1 MEALTLAQLLQ
12 AVGGT
17 LIGGEAD
24 LNQTVTEVC
33 TDSRSVPQGCLFL
46 PLEGERF
53 DGHSFINSAL
63 EQGAVGCITARERES
78 YLPGTFYIKVRST
91 QRALRDLARYYKEMF
106 HIPFVAVT
114 GSVGKTTTKDMVAA
128 VLGAKYKVLKT
139 EGNFN
144 NDIGLPLTLL
154 RLDHTHQIC
163 VLEMGMDHAGEIDYL
178 SELVEPDVALITNV
192 GDSHIENL
200 GSREAIF
207 AAKCEIFNHLK
218 ADGTAILNG
227 DDPMLATLKGK
238 LPQTTYMV
246 GSGAGLDY
254 TAFDIDSDGASHISC
269 QVKTPHSK
277 FQADIPALGTHMI
290 YPTLMATAV
299 GELFG
304 MEADEITRGIRA
316 FLPTKMRMNVV
327 NCPGDVVILN
337 DAYNANPQSMR
348 AAAAVLGDAKDRRR
362 VAVVGDMKELGANSA
377 MFHQAVGG
385 YFAQAGVERL
395 IVTSTSEV
403 YGTAQ
408 RVPIDETHPKQPQS
422 PYSATKIGADAIAES
437 FYHAFGLPVVVA
449 RPFNTYGPRQSARA
463 IIPSIITQIAAGKRE
478 IKVGDLSPTRDFNY
492 VYDTCRGFIAL
503 AKTPNIEGQEINIC
517 SKTEISMSDLF
528 SLIAALMHAD
538 VKWIQ
543 DPQRVRPKNSEVFR
557 LFGDNT
563 KIQTLTNWRPRYTL
577 AEGLKE
583 TIAWFT
589 QPENLAKYKYDIY
602 NR

>member
-1 MEALTLAQLLQ
+1 MEAITLRELLE

-17 LIGGEAD
+17 LIGPAAGLE
-24 LNQTVTEVC
+24 QTVSHVD
-33 TDSRSVPQGCLFL
+33 TDSRNIHPGSLFI
-46 PLEGERF
+46 PLVGERF
-53 DGHSFINSAL
+53 DGHAYINSAL
-63 EQGAVGCITARERES
+63 EGGAAGCLTQRERES
-78 YLPGTFYIKVRST
+78 YREDRFYIKVKDT
-91 QRALRDLARYYKEMF
+91 QRALRDLAAWYKDRF
-106 HIPFVAVT
+106 PIPFVGVT
-114 GSVGKTTTKDMVAA
+114 GSVGKTTAKDMIAA
-128 VLGAKYKVLKT
+128 VLGVKYKVLKT

-144 NDIGLPLTLL
+144 NNIGLPLTLL
-154 RLDHTHQIC
+154 RLEKADEIC

-227 DDPMLATLKGK
+227 DDPMLSTLKGK

-246 GSGAGLDY
+246 GSGEGLDY

-327 NCPGDVVILN
+327 TCPGDVVILN

-395 IVTSTSEV
+395 IAIGDLAKHMAQGAVQAGMSQEQVSYFHDLEEAKEALSRELGAGVTILVKASRSLAFEKIV
-403 YGTAQ
+403 DYLTAQ
-408 RVPIDETHPKQPQS
+408 
-422 PYSATKIGADAIAES
+422 
-437 FYHAFGLPVVVA
+437 
-449 RPFNTYGPRQSARA
+449 
-463 IIPSIITQIAAGKRE
+463 TQK
-478 IKVGDLSPTRDFNY
+478 
-492 VYDTCRGFIAL
+492 
-503 AKTPNIEGQEINIC
+503 
-517 SKTEISMSDLF
+517 
-528 SLIAALMHAD
+528 
-538 VKWIQ
+538 
-543 DPQRVRPKNSEVFR
+543 
-557 LFGDNT
+557 
-563 KIQTLTNWRPRYTL
+563 
-577 AEGLKE
+577 
-583 TIAWFT
+583 
-589 QPENLAKYKYDIY
+589 
-602 NR
+602 